1 MLTRLL
7 SAFIALSMI
16 ASFAL
21 PASAIE
27 DASSRR
33 ERQAREAQNYPNM
46 ARDALNK
53 KDADLA
59 IQLYTKAI
67 DSGAFNGQPDTMWQL
82 HYGRGLAY
90 HLKNDC
96 VAAIADFDKAASYMA
111 KGEIFYERARCR
123 LDMKQDDAALADIDL
138 AVKADPAAAAYR
150 SARCIMLFNKQDFAG
165 ALPDCEKAL
174 EAAPNDKTM
183 LLAASQS
190 AERTGNKA
198 RAAELYRKLLAVDP
212 GNTTAIEGLK
222 RVGG

>member
-16 ASFAL
+16 ASFTL

-27 DASSRR
+27 DAAARR
-33 ERQAREAQNYPNM
+33 ERQARDAQNYPSM
-46 ARDALNK
+46 ALDALQK

-67 DSGAFNGQPDTMWQL
+67 DSGVFKGQPDTMWQL
-82 HYGRGLAY
+82 HYGRGLAF
-90 HLKNDC
+90 HMKNDC
-96 VAAIADFDKAASYMA
+96 VAAVADFDKAATFMN
-111 KGEIFYERARCR
+111 KGEIFYERARCH
-123 LDMKQDDAALADIDL
+123 LDMKQDDAALVDLDL
-138 AVKADPAAAAYR
+138 AVKADPAATSYR
-150 SARCIMLFNKQDFAG
+150 SARCIMLFNRQDFAN

-190 AERTGNKA
+190 AERAGNKP

-212 GNTTAIEGLK
+212 GNPVATEGLK
-222 RVGG
+222 RVAG